1 MVRLLEK
8 KQRSI
13 NSLTIFAIA
22 AFGLHFLVLLFLV
35 IQGIKIRQLSQR
47 QAPNF
52 VQLIDGKKVTFKDDL
67 ARDSAA
73 IKQFV
78 AKTMILMFNWSG
90 KLSSD
95 TISDR
100 AVALRDRGIL
110 ISTPQAGNNK
120 VTTSSWI
127 ASFALSEDFRRGFL
141 REIAAITPPEVFI
154 NDDQQ
159 GLSGELIIK
168 RIDLPKKIVPG
179 KWRVGLVANLIQK
192 KRGDGT
198 KIITPFNKD
207 LLVRATD
214 YFSYPLP
221 DKITDLQGAIYAIRS
236 SKMEIY
242 EIRDLC
248 LIENYNNNSHQERLN
263 SCTNS
268 QNTDNF
274 IK

>member
-22 AFGLHFLVLLFLV
+22 AFGLHFFVLLFLV

-47 QAPNF
+47 QPSNF
-52 VQLIDGKKVTFKDDL
+52 VQLIDGKKVTVKDDL
-67 ARDSAA
+67 DRDPAA

-78 AKTMILMFNWSG
+78 TKTMILMFNWSG

-141 REIAAITPPEVFI
+141 REIATITPPEVFI
-154 NDDQQ
+154 DDDQQ

-221 DKITDLQGAIYAIRS
+221 DNITDLQGAIYAIRS

-268 QNTDNF
+268 QDTDSF

>member
-22 AFGLHFLVLLFLV
+22 AFGLHFFVLLFLV
-35 IQGIKIRQLSQR
+35 IQGINIRQLGQR
-47 QAPNF
+47 KPSNF
-52 VQLIDGKKVTFKDDL
+52 VQLIDGKKVTVKDDL
-67 ARDSAA
+67 DRDPAA

-78 AKTMILMFNWSG
+78 TKTMTLMFNWSG

-100 AVALRDRGIL
+100 AIALRDRGIL

-141 REIAAITPPEVFI
+141 REIATITPPEVFI
-154 NDDQQ
+154 EDDKQ

-207 LLVRATD
+207 VLVRATD

-248 LIENYNNNSHQERLN
+248 LIENYNNNSHQEQLN

-268 QNTDNF
+268 QDTDNF

>member
-1 MVRLLEK
+1 MVRLLEQQ
-8 KQRSI
+8 QRPI

-47 QAPNF
+47 KPPNF
-52 VQLIDGKKVTFKDDL
+52 VQLIDGKKIVIKDNL
-67 ARDSAA
+67 ARDPVA
-73 IKQFV
+73 IKKFV
-78 AKTMILMFNWSG
+78 GNIMTLMFNWSG
-90 KLSSD
+90 TLPPQ

-100 AVALRDRGIL
+100 VAPLRDRGIL
-110 ISTPQAGNNK
+110 ISTPQGGNNK
-120 VTTSSWI
+120 VTTNSWV

-159 GLSGELIIK
+159 GLSAELMIK
-168 RIDLPKKIVPG
+168 RIDLPEKIASG
-179 KWRVGLVANLIQK
+179 KWRVGLVADLIQR
-192 KRGDGT
+192 KREDGS

-207 LLVRATD
+207 ILVRATD

-221 DKITDLQGAIYAIRS
+221 DQMTDLQGAIYAIRS

-242 EIRDLC
+242 EIRNLC
-248 LIENYNNNSHQERLN
+248 LMDNYNNAPQERSN
-263 SCTNS
+263 SCAGSLNMES
-268 QNTDNF
+268 F

>member
-22 AFGLHFLVLLFLV
+22 AFGLHFFVLLFLV
-35 IQGIKIRQLSQR
+35 IQGINIRQLSQR
-47 QAPNF
+47 KPSNF
-52 VQLIDGKKVTFKDDL
+52 VQLIDGKKVTVKDDL
-67 ARDSAA
+67 DRDPAA

-78 AKTMILMFNWSG
+78 TKTMTLMFNWSG

-100 AVALRDRGIL
+100 AIALRDRGIL

-141 REIAAITPPEVFI
+141 REIATITPPEVFI
-154 NDDQQ
+154 EDDKQ

-192 KRGDGT
+192 KREDGT

-207 LLVRATD
+207 VLVRATD

-268 QNTDNF
+268 QDTDSF

>member
-8 KQRSI
+8 QKRSI
-13 NSLTIFAIA
+13 YSLTIFAIA

-47 QAPNF
+47 KPPNF
-52 VQLIDGKKVTFKDDL
+52 FQLIDGKKIVIKDDL
-67 ARDSAA
+67 VRDPVA
-73 IKQFV
+73 IKKFV
-78 AKTMILMFNWSG
+78 GDTMTLMFNWSG
-90 KLSSD
+90 LLPSQ
-95 TISDR
+95 TVSDR
-100 AVALRDRGIL
+100 AVPLRDRGIL
-110 ISTPQAGNNK
+110 ISTTQVGNNK
-120 VTTSSWI
+120 VTINSWV

-159 GLSGELIIK
+159 GLSAELMIK
-168 RIDLPKKIVPG
+168 RIDSPEKIVSG
-179 KWRVGLVANLIQK
+179 QWKVVLVADLIQK
-192 KRGDGT
+192 RRADGS

-207 LLVRATD
+207 VLVRATD

-221 DKITDLQGAIYAIRS
+221 DKMTDLQRAIYAVRS

-242 EIRDLC
+242 EIRNLC
-248 LIENYNNNSHQERLN
+248 LIDNYNHSPQEQLTPCGTPPNSKK
-263 SCTNS
+263 
-268 QNTDNF
+268 F

>member
-22 AFGLHFLVLLFLV
+22 AFGLHFFVLLFLV
-35 IQGIKIRQLSQR
+35 IQGINIRQLSQR
-47 QAPNF
+47 KPSNF
-52 VQLIDGKKVTFKDDL
+52 VQLIDGKKVTVKDDL
-67 ARDSAA
+67 DRDPAA

-78 AKTMILMFNWSG
+78 TKTMTLMFNWSG

-100 AVALRDRGIL
+100 AIALRDRGIL

-141 REIAAITPPEVFI
+141 REIATITPPEVFI
-154 NDDQQ
+154 EDDKQ
-159 GLSGELIIK
+159 GLSGELIVK

-192 KRGDGT
+192 KREDGT

-207 LLVRATD
+207 VLVRATD

-248 LIENYNNNSHQERLN
+248 LIENYNNNSHRERLN